1 MSHANAEFYQPT
13 EEEIKKTQVFANLNG
28 ENFNG
33 IQRINFLKIKN
44 NIYLSELE
52 DDSPYMAIE
61 ALNENQRKKFIDD
74 FKTMVYDYYDKINQ
88 EKESKKKRELKRE
101 SQK

>member
-13 EEEIKKTQVFANLNG
+13 EEEIKKAQVFANLNG

-33 IQRINFLKIKN
+33 VQRIDFLKIKN